1 MIKKILLIIFL
12 DKKRLLQKNFIFIV
26 LPVKNKIYF
35 KMPKYHRKKTII
47 TKNLF
52 KLLLSILFYFFLA
65 KNSFAQEKITI
76 YGNERVEESTINPYF
91 ENFKIDKNF
100 KKNIE
105 IIKKNLLE
113 TELFSAVEIS
123 KENKKIIVKLTENPI
138 IYETKFIGNKKIE
151 EEVLLSEI
159 TLKKRA
165 VFSKSKLESDI
176 KRINEIYV
184 KSGRFLTRIEPKII
198 QKDNNRIELIYEVNE
213 GPKANINEIYFIG
226 NKEFSDRELSEQIST
241 KKSVWWKFLSSSD
254 IYDSDRIEYDKEIL
268 RRFYNNNGFAD
279 FSTISAL
286 AQINRNKDNFFITFL
301 VEEGIKYKIGEITI
315 DNHVEKFDPEI
326 LQKNI
331 LFKTGQIYSVEAI
344 EKTID
349 KMVETMS
356 EKSYAFANIEPILK
370 RDRDKKTIDIEFVIN
385 ETPRIFIDQIK
396 IFGNTRTIDEVIR
409 RELRIRDGDPYN
421 TNKINRSKQR
431 IENLGFFE
439 KVEFNTKR
447 IGDSDKVDLEITVKE
462 KRTGELSLGIGY
474 STIDRANINAG
485 IHENNL
491 FGTGRK
497 IGFNIQKSYNA
508 LSAQVSYTKPYF
520 LGMALDAGFEVFRSN
535 LTKRNG
541 RIYESDNSGFK
552 LNAGY
557 SITEFI
563 DHLVSYSYN
572 NQQIGNI
579 DQGASLATQSLQ
591 GNYIFST
598 VEQSLTFD
606 KTNNRLN
613 PKKGYFISLSQSYS
627 GLGGNV
633 KNLKHEGR
641 AGYFIPT
648 FNNDFILK
656 FLARG
661 GVIDGIKQD
670 VSVQNN
676 FFVGGDNFRGF
687 QFRGI
692 GPRSQG
698 DAVGGKIYYIGTAEF
713 TFPLGLPRELGI
725 SGALFFDNGVLKSVD
740 SSIKKRSTV
749 IDTGR
754 IRSSVGVSISWSSPV
769 GPIRLDFAK
778 ILRKEYYDRTQS
790 FNFSL
795 GTNF

>member
-1 MIKKILLIIFL
+1 MLGFHHKKI
-12 DKKRLLQKNFIFIV
+12 
-26 LPVKNKIYF
+26 
-35 KMPKYHRKKTII
+35 II
-47 TKNLF
+47 TKNLV
-52 KLLLSILFYFFLA
+52 KLILPILFCFFSA
-65 KNSFAQEKITI
+65 KNSFAQEEII
-76 YGNERVEESTINPYF
+76 ILGNERVEESTIHPYF

-113 TELFSAVEIS
+113 TELFSSVEIS
-123 KENKKIIVKLTENPI
+123 KENKKIIVKLIENPI

-165 VFSKSKLESDI
+165 VFSKSRLQGDVN
-176 KRINEIYV
+176 RINEIYI
-184 KSGRFLTRIEPKII
+184 KSGRFLTQIEPKII
-198 QKDNNRIELIYEVNE
+198 QKDKNRIELIYEVNE

-226 NKEFSDRELSEQIST
+226 NKAFSDRELSEQIST

-254 IYDSDRIEYDKEIL
+254 IYDSDRVEFDKEIL

-286 AQINRNKDNFFITFL
+286 AQINRNKDSFFITFL
-301 VEEGIKYKIGEITI
+301 VEEGIKYKVGEITI

-326 LQKNI
+326 LYKNI
-331 LFKTGQIYSVEAI
+331 LFKTGQIYSAETI

-349 KMVETMS
+349 KMIEIMS
-356 EKSYAFANIEPILK
+356 EKSYAFANIEPTLK
-370 RDRDKKTIDIEFVIN
+370 RDRDKKTIDIEFVVN

-421 TNKINRSKQR
+421 NNKINRSKQR

-447 IGDSDKVDLEITVKE
+447 IGDSDKVDLEIIVKE

-485 IHENNL
+485 IRENNL

-497 IGFNIQKSYNA
+497 IGLNVQKSYTA
-508 LSAQVSYTKPYF
+508 LSTQVSYTKPYF
-520 LGMALDAGFEVFRSN
+520 LGRPIDAGFEVFKLNS
-535 LTKRNG
+535 TKRNG
-541 RIYESDNSGFK
+541 RIYESDNSGLK

-557 SITEFI
+557 SISEFI
-563 DHLVSYSYN
+563 DHALSYSYN
-572 NQQIGNI
+572 NQKIGNI
-579 DQGASLATQSLQ
+579 TDGASLATQSLQ
-591 GNYIFST
+591 GNYVYSAI
-598 VEQSLTFD
+598 EQSITLD
-606 KTNNRLN
+606 KTNNRFS
-613 PKKGYFISLSQSYS
+613 PKKGYFISLSQFYT
-627 GLGGNV
+627 GIGGNV

-661 GVIDGIKQD
+661 GIIDGMKED
-670 VSVQNN
+670 VNIQNN

-687 QFRGI
+687 QYRGI
-692 GPRSQG
+692 GPRTQSG
-698 DAVGGKIYYIGTAEF
+698 ESVGGKIYYVGTAEL

-725 SGALFFDNGVLKSVD
+725 SGALFCDNGVLKSVD
-740 SSIKKRSTV
+740 SSIKKQTEI
-749 IDTGR
+749 IDTGK
-754 IRSSVGVSISWSSPV
+754 IRSSIGVSISWSSPV

-778 ILRKEYYDRTQS
+778 ILRKEYYDRTQN